1 MRPPLINLKI
11 QMKSSNTPKL
21 EPKDRSYRLK
31 NGKTPLSFTLP
42 SRSHTKFPLM
52 WYDEKNNVNKVLR
65 YAVNQRSPFEDEQDS
80 NPILEPVV
88 FEDGML
94 LVPKNNPV
102 LQEFLYYHPMNGQ
115 VFEEVDNEK
124 EAFEEI
130 SMLTIEADALAEAR
144 SLTVD
149 QMEMLMRVM
158 FGKDPSL
165 VTTAEMKRDILV
177 FAKRSPKDFL
187 NMINDPELKYQSKI
201 RLFFDKGLLSLRNNN
216 KEIWFSTPT
225 NRKKMCSIPYGE
237 DPYTAAGS
245 FLMSDEGI
253 DALKMLE
260 SHISE

>member
-1 MRPPLINLKI
+1 M
-11 QMKSSNTPKL
+11 KL

-31 NGKTPLSFTLP
+31 NGSAPLSFTLP

-52 WYDEKNNVNKVLR
+52 WYDEKTNVNRILR
-65 YAVNQRSPFEDEQDS
+65 YAVNQKSPFEDEQDS

-94 LVPKNNPV
+94 HVSKANPV
-102 LQEFLYYHPMNGQ
+102 LQQFLYYHPMNGR

-124 EAFEEI
+124 DASIEI
-130 SMLTIEADALAEAR
+130 SMLTIEADALIEAR

-177 FAKRSPKDFL
+177 YAKRAPKEFL
-187 NMINDPELKYQSKI
+187 NMVNDPELKYQAKI
-201 RLFFDKGLLSLRNNN
+201 RMFFDRGLLSLRNNN

-225 NRKKMCSIPYGE
+225 NRKKMCSIPYGD
-237 DPYTAAGS
+237 DPYSAAGS

-260 SHISE
+260 SHLSD

>member
-1 MRPPLINLKI
+1 M
-11 QMKSSNTPKL
+11 KL

-31 NGKTPLSFTLP
+31 NNNKPLSFTLP

-65 YAVNQRSPFEDEQDS
+65 YAVNQKSPFEDEQDS

-94 LVPKNNPV
+94 FVSKNNPV
-102 LQEFLYYHPMNGQ
+102 LQQFLYYHPMNGG
-115 VFEEVDNEK
+115 VFEEIDNEK
-124 EAFEEI
+124 EASREI
-130 SMLTIEADALAEAR
+130 DMLVIEADALSEAR
-144 SLTVD
+144 SLPID

-158 FGKDPSL
+158 FGKDPS
-165 VTTAEMKRDILV
+165 VMTTAEMKRDILV
-177 FAKRSPKDFL
+177 FAKRSPREFL
-187 NMINDPELKYQSKI
+187 NMVNDPELKYQAKI
-201 RLFFDKGLLSLRNNN
+201 RLIFDKGLLSLRNNN

-237 DPYTAAGS
+237 DPYSAAGS

-253 DALKMLE
+253 EALKMLD
-260 SHISE
+260 SYLSE